1 MDSAKVVAVIVEMA
15 AMAVMAAMAAMA
27 AMEAT
32 VVTAEGHQLV
42 AQEIADTSLILES
55 LVARRLLEELGHG
68 KLKSRSITVSHFAAE
83 LW

>member
-15 AMAVMAAMAAMA
+15 AMAAMAVMAAMA

>member
-1 MDSAKVVAVIVEMA
+1 MDSAKVVAVIVEMVAMA
-15 AMAVMAAMAAMA
+15 AMAVMAAMA